1 MIGLVHLVWAPL
13 GTAPLRRFL
22 ASYRAHS
29 PGADHELGVVL
40 NGASSAAAPEGSR
53 EALEAEIAETDHRLI
68 VLEEP
73 VLDLAAYG
81 EAARRLEHSRLCFVN
96 SYTVVQADGW
106 LGALSRAL
114 DEPDVG
120 LVGASGSW
128 ESQAEWVRGS
138 VLHWPQQL
146 LTLRSARRD
155 FPRFPNPHI
164 RTTGFMIERAPLLEM
179 RLDRV
184 RDKRSAYLLES
195 GRISITRRVQQRGQ
209 RAVVVGRD
217 RCIYDI
223 ADWPASRTFRSD
235 GQGNLLVA
243 DNRTEDFEAAT
254 PALRR
259 RLARDAWG

>member
-1 MIGLVHLVWAPL
+1 
-13 GTAPLRRFL
+13 
-22 ASYRAHS
+22 
-29 PGADHELGVVL
+29 VV

-68 VLEEP
+68 ILEEP

-96 SYTVVQADGW
+96 SYSVVQADGW

-138 VLHWPQQL
+138 VLQWPQQL
-146 LTLRSARRD
+146 LTLPGARRD

-164 RTTGFMIERAPLLEM
+164 RTTGFMIERASLLEM
-179 RLDRV
+179 GLERV

-195 GRISITRRVQQRGQ
+195 GPTSITRRVQDRGL
-209 RAVVVGRD
+209 RSVVVGRD
-217 RCIYDI
+217 GGIYDI
-223 ADWPASRTFRSD
+223 AEWPASRTFRSD
-235 GQGNLLVA
+235 DQENLLIA
-243 DNRTEDFEAAT
+243 DNRTEDFDAAS
-254 PALRR
+254 PRRRR